1 VLLALQANGFN
12 MTRTARGL
20 GVSRATLYR
29 MMRRNQ
35 IELAQQYMVRDIR
48 CSRRRRREALAPPP
62 VRRRGHLNLSSGGGG
77 QAQAA
82 HGAGPGQWIGLVP
95 VKVLDKKLPT
105 IIGHPFSPELNW

>member
-35 IELAQQYMVRDIR
+35 IELAQQYMVRDPVGTAP
-48 CSRRRRREALAPPP
+48 EA
-62 VRRRGHLNLSSGGGG
+62 
-77 QAQAA
+77 
-82 HGAGPGQWIGLVP
+82 
-95 VKVLDKKLPT
+95 
-105 IIGHPFSPELNW
+105 